1 MRRQLTALAI
11 ALAVNAALWGCAF
24 NYDPPQ
30 PFPAGKPT
38 IEPPGCE
45 DLRKRGGEC

>member
-1 MRRQLTALAI
+1 MKRQLFYIIIAAALA
-11 ALAVNAALWGCAF
+11 ACAVQ
-24 NYDPPQ
+24 PPT